1 MFSKAC
7 EYGIRAVLY
16 ISTKSQDGNRLGIK
30 EIAQQIDSPEP
41 FTAKILQTLVRK
53 GIVSSQKG
61 PTGGFFLEPKARQL
75 SVSDIIK
82 AIDGK
87 EILRSCVLGLPQ
99 CSDVKPCPIHKEVKA
114 HTTALREVMKEK
126 TIAQLTAEVESGKTV
141 LRRR

>member
-16 ISTKSQDGNRLGIK
+16 ISAYSQDGSRLGIK
-30 EIAQQIDSPEP
+30 EIAHQIDSPEP

-53 GIVSSQKG
+53 GIVSSHKG

-75 SVSDIIK
+75 SMSDIIK

-87 EILRSCVLGLPQ
+87 EILHTCVLGLPQ
-99 CSDVKPCPIHKEVKA
+99 CSDIKPCPIHKEVKA